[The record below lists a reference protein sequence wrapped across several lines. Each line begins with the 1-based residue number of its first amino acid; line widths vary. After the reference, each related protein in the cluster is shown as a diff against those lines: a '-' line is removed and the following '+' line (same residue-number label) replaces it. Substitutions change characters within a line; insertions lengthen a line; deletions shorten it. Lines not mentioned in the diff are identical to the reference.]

1 MVNPSSAA
9 GFTEHKEDP
18 EEGCPVLKK
27 LSQQIQESSRR
38 ERKKCPE
45 FPLGFVFMGPWS
57 VDLDA
62 S

>member
-38 ERKKCPE
+38 EKKKV
-45 FPLGFVFMGPWS
+45 PLGSVCMGPWS